1 MENITLEYLKKQYGN
16 VDMLLC
22 GRHKLGEDRVS
33 TDNIDTFIITS
44 FWDNR
49 FDPKTATTKHIK
61 LKKILENVDEHDISI
76 DHENETIVVKFGNCF
91 K

>member
-1 MENITLEYLKKQYGN
+1 MENITLEYLKKQYGD

-33 TDNIDTFIITS
+33 TDNIDIFIITS
-44 FWDNR
+44 FWDDR
-49 FDPKTATTKHIK
+49 FDPKTATTKHLK
-61 LKKILENVDEHDISI
+61 LKNILESVGEHDISI
-76 DHENETIVVKFGNCF
+76 DHEIKTIVVKFGNRF